1 MSDCH
6 DMQNIMLIFEGS
18 DDKEDYIPILKFY
31 FSESILCDDVEDE
44 DDCFETEREICGN
57 PTKVC

>member
-1 MSDCH
+1 MTKR
-6 DMQNIMLIFEGS
+6 ITF
-18 DDKEDYIPILKFY
+18 PILKFY
-31 FSESILCDDVEDE
+31 FSESILHDDDE